1 MAKSVKSVTL
11 RMTNKA
17 RWGQTII
24 LPGIGET
31 PVGKD
36 GLIEL
41 EEDAVATV
49 LLNQGEKYT
58 LVKGNGTTVTAEA
71 HPDKVDEES
80 PDYVAPEDRV
90 EATEEEK
97 AEEVVEE
104 VVEEKTEEATESN
117 DDELSDKTLSEL
129 LEIAEASGIDADEYK
144 KFKKSKK
151 LMVNF
156 LKKYMA
162 E

>member
-97 AEEVVEE
+97 TEEVVEE
-104 VVEEKTEEATESN
+104 ETEEATESN